1 MYRLETVLNSW
12 RSVRQD
18 TAQAVEDM
26 PPAALDFKPLPE
38 VASFREIARHVLD
51 AGHALTGLM
60 LAGVDNYAVPEFRA
74 MLKMHAPPVP
84 EDAGA
89 DVLASELRS
98 RLDER
103 LSALSKQPPEFFSR
117 IITRFDGQQL
127 TNLEMLE
134 TIKDHELT
142 HRSQLFLYL
151 RFNGIVPV
159 TTRRRESKK

>member
-1 MYRLETVLNSW
+1 MTTPILQFGTSRFL
-12 RSVRQD
+12 
-18 TAQAVEDM
+18 QA
-26 PPAALDFKPLPE
+26 
-38 VASFREIARHVLD
+38 HVDLFISEALD

-74 MLKMHAPPVP
+74 MLKMHVPPVP

-103 LSALSKQPPEFFSR
+103 LCALSQQPPEFFSR
-117 IITRFDGQQL
+117 IITRWDGQQL

-142 HRSQLFLYL
+142 HRSQLFQYL